1 MRKSMVCAMSVIMAA
16 GTFQVAAAAA
26 NPFSDV
32 PQDHW
37 AYDAVAQLAKDGVID
52 GYGDGRYQG
61 ERNITRYEMAQMVA
75 KAMAKTNVS
84 STDKSMIDKLS
95 AEFAD
100 ELNNL
105 GVRVAKLERNAD
117 QVKFTGEAR
126 YTYNSVRHTYKDRAN
141 SNNFLL
147 RLEPTAEVN
156 DHWQV
161 KARIDSTVDMKS
173 SETTENA
180 KLKRIWAQGN
190 YSNFT
195 VKLGKIPCFSQPSQ
209 GMIMDT
215 ELSGG
220 QVTFGNV
227 LKTTLTAG
235 RYNQDQP
242 NLKTTGN
249 YRSAELLYDA
259 GGRFTA
265 GAAYYYIGNSSLYHY
280 FTTVN
285 ADAAKIWQAGMGWR
299 FSPSVSAYANYSRDT
314 EGHTIAELRRA
325 WSVELDYKKAV
336 PSQKGSFGAFAA
348 YRSLGDIAV
357 VTPTYDGITFG
368 QKGWDMGMQYV
379 PMENILLKAAYFHGK
394 DIERDTTASTL
405 FGRIE
410 YFF

>member
-285 ADAAKIWQAGMGWR
+285 ADAAKIWQAWGGGSAQSCLLTPTIR
-299 FSPSVSAYANYSRDT
+299 ATRRGIRLPNCAGPGVSSW
-314 EGHTIAELRRA
+314 TIRKRYLPRRARLVRLQPIAAWETLLSLRRLMM
-325 WSVELDYKKAV
+325 ELHLVKRAGTWECSMCQWKI
-336 PSQKGSFGAFAA
+336 SC
-348 YRSLGDIAV
+348 
-357 VTPTYDGITFG
+357 
-368 QKGWDMGMQYV
+368 
-379 PMENILLKAAYFHGK
+379 
-394 DIERDTTASTL
+394 
-405 FGRIE
+405 
-410 YFF
+410 

>member
-1 MRKSMVCAMSVIMAA
+1 MRKSMVCALAAIMAA
-16 GTFQVAAAAA
+16 GSFQVAAAAA

-52 GYGDGRYQG
+52 GYGDGTYQG
-61 ERNITRYEMAQMVA
+61 EHNITRYEMAQMVA

-84 STDKSMIDKLS
+84 STDKAMIDKLS

-105 GVRVAKLERNAD
+105 GVRVANLERNAD
-117 QVKFTGEAR
+117 KVKFNGEAR
-126 YTYNSVRHTYKDRAN
+126 YTYSSVRHDYTDRVN
-141 SNNFLL
+141 KNNLLL

-161 KARIDSTVDMKS
+161 KARIDSTVDMS
-173 SETTENA
+173 SDKTTQDTT
-180 KLKRIWAQGN
+180 LKRIWAQGN
-190 YSNFT
+190 YGNLT

-242 NLKTTGN
+242 TFSTTGN
-249 YRSAELLYDA
+249 YRSIELLYDA
-259 GGRFTA
+259 GKRFTA
-265 GAAYYYIGNSSLYHY
+265 GAGYYYIGNSTLYHY
-280 FTTVN
+280 FTNVN
-285 ADAAKIWQAGMGWR
+285 ADAAKIWQVGLGWR
-299 FSPSVSAYANYSRDT
+299 FSPVVSAYANYSRDT
-314 EGHTIAELRRA
+314 EGDTISELRRA
-325 WSVELDYKKAV
+325 WSVEFDYKKAV
-336 PSQKGSFGAFAA
+336 PAQKGTFGAFLA

-357 VTPTYDGITFG
+357 VTPTYDAISYG
-368 QKGWDMGMQYV
+368 QKGFDMGVQYV
-379 PMENILLKAAYFHGK
+379 PMENVLVKAAYFRGK
-394 DIERDTTASTL
+394 DIERDTDASTL

>member
-195 VKLGKIPCFSQPSQ
+195 VKLGKIP
-209 GMIMDT
+209 
-215 ELSGG
+215 
-220 QVTFGNV
+220 
-227 LKTTLTAG
+227 
-235 RYNQDQP
+235 
-242 NLKTTGN
+242 
-249 YRSAELLYDA
+249 
-259 GGRFTA
+259 
-265 GAAYYYIGNSSLYHY
+265 
-280 FTTVN
+280 
-285 ADAAKIWQAGMGWR
+285 
-299 FSPSVSAYANYSRDT
+299 
-314 EGHTIAELRRA
+314 
-325 WSVELDYKKAV
+325 
-336 PSQKGSFGAFAA
+336 
-348 YRSLGDIAV
+348 
-357 VTPTYDGITFG
+357 
-368 QKGWDMGMQYV
+368 
-379 PMENILLKAAYFHGK
+379 
-394 DIERDTTASTL
+394 
-405 FGRIE
+405 
-410 YFF
+410 